1 MHSVCPQIRPTAFNR
16 LDASSCLASL
26 DKLLKPLP
34 SHAIMVPF
42 ALPFPFLS
50 FVGWGATSKKRLMHG
65 VGAGIGGKRGYDSI
79 CAVCGPPRLGASCVH
94 LTPNVAWGP
103 WLTDGLSHLLQILV
117 KDLHKNTH
125 GWIISSLF
133 LFFLLCLYFLYELW
147 WWWKK
152 YLDRCVSTG
161 IFYM

>member
-16 LDASSCLASL
+16 LDASSCLALL

-34 SHAIMVPF
+34 SHAIMGPF
-42 ALPFPFLS
+42 TLPFTP
-50 FVGWGATSKKRLMHG
+50 KKGLMRG
-65 VGAGIGGKRGYDSI
+65 VGAGIGGKRGYNSI

-133 LFFLLCLYFLYELW
+133 FFFLLCLYFLYELCW
-147 WWWKK
+147 RWKK
-152 YLDRCVSTG
+152 ISGQMRVNWYFLYVIKG
-161 IFYM
+161 A